1 MPDQNAETVIHTKSA
16 ESERPLDL
24 LAKRVDLLE
33 IASHEKTR
41 PWYRQPST
49 IVAVIALLIS
59 LVTTIYTQSA
69 SKQESIRSKKEELR
83 KLVLNLIEVHQS
95 MRKRVVSPDGQ
106 DPQAVVFQHR
116 VLLRSALRLVKQ
128 IPDEV
133 SSSEYVI
140 LSQEVQ
146 TVGETS
152 EAERYLRKAVD
163 ASASTLEKAQTLIWL
178 GNFYFEFGPKH
189 SLDKG
194 RDAFQRAGQSLEQQ
208 LDPYAIDLRGL
219 TFETWAATELRNG
232 FISQANAKLE
242 QARTIYTTLP
252 KDFPYR
258 AARLE
263 DLDRRVKTIVV
274 SAGPESSLLGGLKP
288 PEDVN
293 RALQQLS
300 SDDLRAIAEQDGG
313 SIFSSDGND
322 ESENHKQKQHYE
334 RLAAVGLVTFLSS
347 ADVKAAG
354 KEDNTHFDYGV
365 TTTDLYDKTREFIF
379 TALTQTLTNAKLSH

>member
-1 MPDQNAETVIHTKSA
+1 MPNQDAETVIHAKSE

-33 IASHEKTR
+33 IASHEKNR

-49 IVAVIALLIS
+49 IVSVIALLVS
-59 LVTTIYTQSA
+59 LGATIYSQSA

-95 MRKRVVSPDGQ
+95 MRNGVVSPSQ

-140 LSQEVQ
+140 LSSEVQ
-146 TVGETS
+146 TLGETS
-152 EAERYLRKAVD
+152 EAERCLRKAVD

-178 GNFYFEFGPKH
+178 GNFYFKFGPRH

-194 RDAFQRAGQSLEQQ
+194 RDAFQRAAQSLEQQ
-208 LDPYAIDLRGL
+208 SDPYAIDLRGQA
-219 TFETWAATELRNG
+219 FETWAAAELRNG
-232 FISQANAKLE
+232 FIEQANAKLE

-258 AARLE
+258 AARLGN
-263 DLDRRVKTIVV
+263 LDRRVKTIVV
-274 SAGPESSLLGGLKP
+274 SVGPESPLLGGLKP
-288 PEDVN
+288 PEDVG
-293 RALQQLS
+293 RVLQQLS

-313 SIFSSDGND
+313 SVFSRDGND

-334 RLAAVGLVTFLSS
+334 RLAAVGLVTFSS
-347 ADVKAAG
+347 NVDVKAAG
-354 KEDNTHFDYGV
+354 KKDNTHFDYGV
-365 TTTDLYDKTREFIF
+365 TTTDLYNKTREFIF